1 MKGLQIPE
9 RFTGTIY
16 IYMDS
21 DPMSCLYGGMFF
33 SSSDP
38 SGWHGKIL
46 VGKVDA
52 DIALDGGGS
61 LDKQV
66 QDLRAGKQRII
77 EEASRKAAEI
87 DDVIESLLA
96 IEYKE
101 PGQ

>member
-21 DPMSCLYGGMFF
+21 DPMSCLYGGMYF
-33 SSSDP
+33 SNNDP
-38 SGWHGKIL
+38 SDWTGKIV
-46 VGKVDA
+46 VGKVEV
-52 DIALDGGGS
+52 DIPLDGGGS

-77 EEASRKAAEI
+77 EEATRKAEEI

-96 IEYKE
+96 IEYK
-101 PGQ
+101 G